1 MRSCYQLFK
10 LNSSLLMQYI
20 NVLYKKSVIFKTP
33 NRTGLY
39 SDGSVINNLD
49 SLFINYLTSNT
60 VFF

>member
-1 MRSCYQLFK
+1 
-10 LNSSLLMQYI
+10 MQYI
-20 NVLYKKSVIFKTP
+20 NVLYKKSCVVFNTP
-33 NRTGLY
+33 NPTGLY